1 MIGTSYEGRTKGG
14 GGGGEQLV
22 SGPSVDR
29 RHRREGGKDVRNRE
43 SCRFQSWP
51 ERSQTLQQSEERS
64 CLRRRKEMGRTD
76 LSEKILSVHHREN
89 RLLLDW
95 QTGRFVKLMDADE
108 LSLSLCRYALGV
120 VSSCLI
126 LSAKRLSRSREAN
139 LTCEGSEVEIHLE
152 EKRVL
157 SLAVERRRKNIEDEG
172 HVKGCRRKSPN
183 DCLDSLPFSL
193 FPFPFSTCNRLSLS
207 SCTTCSYGCRRS
219 SNSS

>member
-1 MIGTSYEGRTKGG
+1 
-14 GGGGEQLV
+14 
-22 SGPSVDR
+22 
-29 RHRREGGKDVRNRE
+29 
-43 SCRFQSWP
+43 
-51 ERSQTLQQSEERS
+51 
-64 CLRRRKEMGRTD
+64 MGRTD

-95 QTGRFVKLMDADE
+95 QTGRFVKLMDANE

-139 LTCEGSEVEIHLE
+139 LICEGSEVEIHLE

-172 HVKGCRRKSPN
+172 HVKGCLFPFPF
-183 DCLDSLPFSL
+183 SLFPFPFSL

-207 SCTTCSYGCRRS
+207 SCTTCSYGSGRS